1 MSKVKQMESKSN
13 KISQEHLEKI
23 QDQQN
28 KITQL
33 LRQIGFIENEKH
45 QLLHEY
51 AGVLKEV
58 EEFKPELEKEYGAVN
73 IDISTGEYTAI
84 EQEEKQD

>member
-1 MSKVKQMESKSN
+1 MSKVKSINKEN
-13 KISQEHLEKI
+13 KIKEEHLSKI
-23 QDQQN
+23 QEQQN
-28 KITQL
+28 KVGQL

-58 EEFKPELEKEYGAVN
+58 EDFKVELEKEYGAVN
-73 IDISTGEYTAI
+73 IDIATGVYTAI
-84 EQEEKQD
+84 EEKE

>member
-45 QLLHEY
+45 QL
-51 AGVLKEV
+51 VL
-58 EEFKPELEKEYGAVN
+58 
-73 IDISTGEYTAI
+73 
-84 EQEEKQD
+84 